1 MSDLQVTCLG
11 TASQQPRALNSCVYR
26 NKGISYLVDCGEGTQ
41 AQLTASGVRP
51 SSIKTVL
58 ITHLHGDHC
67 FGLPDTGSL
76 LEAVKKVKYEYPTIE
91 VYGPVGL
98 RRYLRVALQLSRSR
112 LASNDDFERYYNELP
127 GRQIY
132 PTDYHGQNIWKLC
145 KDSNNVTVTAVEL
158 LHHAPSFGYVFE
170 EPSIIGLLDKE
181 RLEQLGLKNSPLC
194 GKLARGNEVEHNGRI
209 IKPCD
214 VQRPE
219 VKGRKVAVLG
229 DSRDSNLASNYCH
242 AADLIMHEATLE
254 NDMESTAIEHGHST
268 PRMAVEFAR
277 RCGAKKLVLNHF
289 SQRYRSEK
297 DEKYNLEESIT
308 DKILLKQAIQCA
320 LELGESENFVD
331 IARDLKVIDVI
342 RAK

>member
-1 MSDLQVTCLG
+1 
-11 TASQQPRALNSCVYR
+11 
-26 NKGISYLVDCGEGTQ
+26 
-41 AQLTASGVRP
+41 ASGVRP

-112 LASNDDFERYYNELP
+112 LACNYIVHELVPTQAQIGGSHPSFDSWNPPANDDFERYYNELP
-127 GRQIY
+127 
-132 PTDYHGQNIWKLC
+132 DYHGQNIWKLC

-181 RLEQLGLKNSPLC
+181 RLEHLGLRNSPLC

-308 DKILLKQAIQCA
+308 DQILLKQAIQCA
-320 LELGESENFVD
+320 LELGESENFVG